1 MTDFVIP
8 VRNLGLDESDCSIL
22 GVALEQ
28 QDLINILPDYF
39 HGRTREKLRKI
50 ERNKEVNCDDLV
62 TISLT
67 NYGFSFDDPFS
78 GYLKANENFISRVDL
93 TLAKEIFSDESK
105 NKVFL
110 CTFLVASSATDLY
123 KASVNIDI
131 VMIKDFK

>member
-8 VRNLGLDESDCSIL
+8 VRNLGLDKSDCSIL

-39 HGRTREKLRKI
+39 HGRAREKLRKI

-67 NYGFSFDDPFS
+67 NYSFSFDEPFS
-78 GYLKANENFISRVDL
+78 GYLKINENFISRIDL

-105 NKVFL
+105 DKVFL
-110 CTFLVASSATDLY
+110 CAFLVASSATEVVEV
-123 KASVNIDI
+123 A
-131 VMIKDFK
+131 